1 DDGRGDE
8 ARDLTPDARLDYEG
22 VDDAAFDVSPDGKL
36 AVTSVLTFDDEG
48 KFIQNLQL
56 LDVATG
62 GKRALT
68 TVADSYISARFSP
81 DGKRVACLFH
91 EKRPKKTG
99 RTVLA
104 VIDVATGKVARP
116 CDALDL
122 WPNAPVWSS
131 DGATIWF
138 TADERGDVPI
148 FAVDVASGRVRRVA
162 VGG

>member
-1 DDGRGDE
+1 
-8 ARDLTPDARLDYEG
+8 
-22 VDDAAFDVSPDGKL
+22 
-36 AVTSVLTFDDEG
+36 
-48 KFIQNLQL
+48 
-56 LDVATG
+56 
-62 GKRALT
+62 
-68 TVADSYISARFSP
+68 
-81 DGKRVACLFH
+81 
-91 EKRPKKTG
+91 
-99 RTVLA
+99 TVLA

-162 VGG
+162 VGGGYSDVRPSPDGKHVYALFPTFDRPPEVVFGDAGATDGIPKKLTRIAEPMLEGVPMGKVERITSKSADGRSVDSFLVRAADAKEGEKRPLILWVHGGPI